1 MELIKS
7 GLKTVLGAPQGGP
20 PPTGAETV
28 EKLINRATSSTL
40 LEDRR
45 DACRALKAMSKKYC
59 VEVGAQGMDVLTGV
73 MVTDRSD
80 AEIVGYALDTLCN
93 ITCSEV
99 NEMDYSDEESSPD
112 MKEIGGQFT
121 EIFIKKPENV
131 TYVLEL
137 LQEYDFHVRWPA
149 VKLLTNLSR
158 HQPKDLQECVL
169 VSPMGLSKLMDLL
182 SDSREVIRNDAL
194 LLLQQLTKNH
204 ANIQKIIA
212 FENAFDRLLDIVEE
226 EGLSDGGIV
235 VEDCLVLLLNL
246 LKNNTSN
253 QTFFKEGS
261 FIQKL
266 GPFFRLQ
273 SDSEV
278 DAGWS
283 AQKVANIHLM
293 LQVLRTLVAPSN
305 PLQVTSSCQK
315 VMNSCGLLQQL
326 CTILMASGVPADILT
341 EEMRLGFKA
350 ILLLIMWRVSRIR
363 RLQYFED
370 WNKMKQLDLA
380 NARHVTL
387 YHNPLL
393 SKLMEPSF
401 FLSIVFLYLY
411 HNIYYF
417 FLIPWL
423 HLERGIAGFPR
434 KINSSRKNDKTKWK
448 KKLTFMGIS
457 RTKKNNV
464 SPVDEGS
471 NLEQI
476 CVKLN
481 LVLNEAHI
489 YGEGWYKIPPSSVYP
504 GDPARKT
511 KMLWTIAFDYNY
523 SISLNLY
530 EEERSCFVLYYF
542 ILTEQQQIFHAS
554 FSVTTITAGQLL
566 CGGLFSGDPL
576 SNWFAS
582 IALAHSLVENSTQ
595 KEQLLR
601 VQLATRVGNPPV
613 SLMNQCSTI
622 LQQGGKVQ
630 TRTGLLMLI
639 SMWLSGCS
647 VAVTHFLNIP
657 TNVPFLTSQV
667 SHGEG
672 DENED
677 IVQGICSFTLGL
689 CILTNDDSVPSF
701 TKEALCQLIEKRIG
715 LETFLNK
722 LGTISKSDYY
732 TKSLHKPE
740 PKYLQTTGI
749 MFDYE
754 FCRLFRS
761 LEGEIVKAV
770 QPRPKGSLLNGPD
783 SNLSRDQ
790 HQLLTQY
797 KDVIRQ
803 QDQQLNTLKANF
815 SEIEADHSK
824 CKTQIDEM
832 TSTIQQ
838 LRDQNSLLKAHNV
851 NQSNNSN
858 HLDNNEDNRTQEM
871 RQQIESYQSEILNI
885 KQELQETYVHK
896 SESAKSKLRIERL
909 EDSLHEESV
918 RARDYKDK
926 IESLE
931 NQLADQRLENACSN
945 VQSMQLASSQDDKK
959 IEELKTENL
968 DLGEQVENLQREQE
982 DLLVLL
988 SEQDTRISS
997 YKNQLKELGVK
1008 VEDDDEDSLDN
1019 ENFSDE
1025 NQSDTPNVGDYFN

>member
-341 EEMRLGFKA
+341 ETINIVAEIIRGNLSNQEYFASVMAPSSPPRPA
-350 ILLLIMWRVSRIR
+350 IVVLLMSMVN
-363 RLQYFED
+363 E
-370 WNKMKQLDLA
+370 KQPFVL
-380 NARHVTL
+380 RCSVL
-387 YHNPLL
+387 YC
-393 SKLMEPSF
+393 F
-401 FLSIVFLYLY
+401 QCFLY
-411 HNIYYF
+411 
-417 FLIPWL
+417 
-423 HLERGIAGFPR
+423 
-434 KINSSRKNDKTKWK
+434 KNELGQAQIIQTLLPSTAD
-448 KKLTFMGIS
+448 G

>member
-341 EEMRLGFKA
+341 ETINIVAEIIRGNLSNQEYFASVMAPSSPPRPA
-350 ILLLIMWRVSRIR
+350 IVVLLMSMSLLVTSCHPPFSNPIPMDLFHLLETSNDRFGGNLSNC
-363 RLQYFED
+363 ET
-370 WNKMKQLDLA
+370 KQLVLWEEIGK
-380 NARHVTL
+380 V
-387 YHNPLL
+387 
-393 SKLMEPSF
+393 
-401 FLSIVFLYLY
+401 
-411 HNIYYF
+411 
-417 FLIPWL
+417 LIELPK
-423 HLERGIAGFPR
+423 EIPIEFP
-434 KINSSRKNDKTKWK
+434 I
-448 KKLTFMGIS
+448 
-457 RTKKNNV
+457 
-464 SPVDEGS
+464 GS
-471 NLEQI
+471 M
-476 CVKLN
+476 
-481 LVLNEAHI
+481 
-489 YGEGWYKIPPSSVYP
+489 YP

>member
-341 EEMRLGFKA
+341 ETINIVAEIIRGNLSNQEYFASVMAPSSPPRPA
-350 ILLLIMWRVSRIR
+350 IVVLLMSMVN
-363 RLQYFED
+363 E
-370 WNKMKQLDLA
+370 KQPFVL
-380 NARHVTL
+380 RCSVL
-387 YHNPLL
+387 YC
-393 SKLMEPSF
+393 F
-401 FLSIVFLYLY
+401 QCFLY
-411 HNIYYF
+411 
-417 FLIPWL
+417 
-423 HLERGIAGFPR
+423 
-434 KINSSRKNDKTKWK
+434 KNE
-448 KKLTFMGIS
+448 LGQA
-457 RTKKNNV
+457 
-464 SPVDEGS
+464 
-471 NLEQI
+471 QI
-476 CVKLN
+476 IQTL
-481 LVLNEAHI
+481 L
-489 YGEGWYKIPPSSVYP
+489 PSTADVYP